1 MQLDKTTFSLA
12 AAYILG
18 LSPVAKIK
26 GTSRELETFSS
37 VLESSR
43 GLHKL
48 LQGNATAN
56 IVSEALADKSEKAK
70 TFRHVFDQTWPF

>member
-56 IVSEALADKSEKAK
+56 IISEALADKSEKAK
-70 TFRHVFDQTWPF
+70 AFRCVFDQTWPF

>member
-26 GTSRELETFSS
+26 GSSKELEAFSS

-48 LQGNATAN
+48 LQGNTTTN
-56 IVSEALADKSEKAK
+56 IISEALADKSEKAE
-70 TFRHVFDQTWPF
+70 TFKSVFNQAWPF

>member
-26 GTSRELETFSS
+26 GTSRELDTFSS

-48 LQGNATAN
+48 LQGSATAN
-56 IVSEALADKSEKAK
+56 VISEALADKSEKAK
-70 TFRHVFDQTWPF
+70 AFKNVFDQAWPF